1 TRRRP
6 RRRLPLGQPDARA
19 DGPVDPRA
27 RRLRRRDRRA
37 GGRRAPPPR
46 GPGPRCL
53 LRAGHR
59 RRLRGDGGADE
70 GVHAHARRRRA
81 HRVPHRLAD
90 LRLRA
95 LRAAALFFLENALQ
109 SGPLVASQPA
119 ITLGDAGLSLALG
132 LTLYA
137 EYVRSGWW
145 LVPQLLGVALIA
157 GGVFALA
164 RLPQARVL
172 AGEDRATV
180 GAEPP

>member
-1 TRRRP
+1 ALRRP
-6 RRRLPLGQPDARA
+6 EGRARA
-19 DGPVDPRA
+19 ACFGLATAVAYAVTAALMKASMHTLD
-27 RRLRRRDRRA
+27 
-37 GGRRAPPPR
+37 
-46 GPGPRCL
+46 
-53 LRAGHR
+53 
-59 RRLRGDGGADE
+59 DGGLTAFLTAWQTY
-70 GVHAHARRRRA
+70 GF
-81 HRVPHRLAD
+81 
-90 LRLRA
+90 A
-95 LRAAALFFLENALQ
+95 LFGAAALFFLENALQ

-137 EYVRSGWW
+137 ESVRSGWW